1 MTLAGLIFYYSGY
14 RLDWQTRKIIQLG
27 SLAVTVT
34 PQNSLVYLDDQLLN
48 KTTPAIFNSIKPG
61 EYTLRIEHD
70 GHSSLELP
78 ISVHSQ
84 STTVISDLFLP
95 LMATALPSE
104 PPSIEQHTLSA
115 QQLSDLSLVK
125 DWPIWSISGQ
135 EPTSVIA
142 GVNRQLSIIQDGQ
155 VIPLKQPVT
164 ALDTNNELS
173 QLTFIESGTA
183 WLVYTNYDP
192 LVEFILSRQ
201 SDPFIDIQLVP
212 HMQAILLADQ
222 HSIQLIEIGP
232 QRTVSTIQLTSG
244 EQVKRLVLDPS
255 GQKFYFLD
263 GTTWFVRELQR
274 P

>member
-34 PQNSLVYLDDQLLN
+34 PQGSLVYLDGQLLN

-78 ISVHSQ
+78 ISVRSQ
-84 STTVISDLFLP
+84 STTVVSDLFLP
-95 LMATALPSE
+95 LIAVALPGE
-104 PPSIEQHTLSA
+104 PPSIEHTLSA

-155 VIPLKQPVT
+155 VIPLKQSVT
-164 ALDTNNELS
+164 ELDTNNELS

-183 WLVYTNYDP
+183 WLVYTNFDP
-192 LVEFILSRQ
+192 LVEFTLSRQ
-201 SDPFIDIQLVP
+201 SSPFVDIQLVP
-212 HMQAILLADQ
+212 HMQAVLLADQ
-222 HSIQLIEIGP
+222 DSIQLIEIGP
-232 QRTVSTIQLTSG
+232 QQTVSTLELTSG
-244 EQVKRLVLDPS
+244 EQIKRLILDNN

-263 GTTWFVRELQR
+263 GTTWFVQELQR